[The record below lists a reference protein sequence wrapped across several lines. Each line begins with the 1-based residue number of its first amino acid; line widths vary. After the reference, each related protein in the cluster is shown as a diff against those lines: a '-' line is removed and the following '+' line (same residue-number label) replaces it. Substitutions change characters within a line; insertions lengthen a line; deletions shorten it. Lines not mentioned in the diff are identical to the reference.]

1 MLIDTHCHL
10 YDEAF
15 RDDFDAVLARARE
28 AGLEACVMPGI
39 DDAQVAAAREKAV
52 AQKLGG
58 RHRLTADE
66 YIEGILIAINIVIL

>member
-15 RDDFDAVLARARE
+15 RDDFEAVLARARE

-39 DDAQVAAAREKAV
+39 DRSCHDALLAAADALP
-52 AQKLGG
+52 APPFS
-58 RHRLTADE
+58 AS
-66 YIEGILIAINIVIL
+66 